1 MTRVAWEGQCQEIQA
16 TKLIR
21 MRVDVSTWLKLKVAS
36 RRSLSRRGVEDHST
50 NLNDIAIKL
59 TGVNSETPSLSV
71 LYLKSREMPKQFLS
85 VLSLYFPRNNENSIF
100 LVSCREF
107 EGIWSPNALPIY
119 WFTSLPG
126 NVKLLALCPLSFL
139 INSKGAWEYPYE
151 KSRVHRPQW
160 SCLPFSSSV
169 GKALVR
175 TRMTTSIRFDLL
187 KVQVFFRVFQK
198 IDSPES
204 FLLPFLPGRLTRS
217 FLLKVFKPSSDRQKN
232 NKNSNIW

>member
-1 MTRVAWEGQCQEIQA
+1 MTRAAWEGQCQEIQA

-21 MRVDVSTWLKLKVAS
+21 MRVDVSTWLKFKVAS

-107 EGIWSPNALPIY
+107 EGIWSANALPIY

-175 TRMTTSIRFDLL
+175 TRMTTRIRFDLL

-204 FLLPFLPGRLTRS
+204 FLLSFLPGRLTRS

>member
-1 MTRVAWEGQCQEIQA
+1 MSCPYI
-16 TKLIR
+16 
-21 MRVDVSTWLKLKVAS
+21 
-36 RRSLSRRGVEDHST
+36 
-50 NLNDIAIKL
+50 
-59 TGVNSETPSLSV
+59 
-71 LYLKSREMPKQFLS
+71 SRETTRI
-85 VLSLYFPRNNENSIF
+85 LYFWYRAVNLRGF
-100 LVSCREF
+100 GVQT
-107 EGIWSPNALPIY
+107 PIY

-198 IDSPES
+198 KDSPES

-217 FLLKVFKPSSDRQKN
+217 FLLNVFKPSSDRQKN

>member
-1 MTRVAWEGQCQEIQA
+1 MTRAAWEGQCQEIQA

-21 MRVDVSTWLKLKVAS
+21 MRVDVSTWLKFKVAS

-107 EGIWSPNALPIY
+107 EGIWGPKALPIY

-175 TRMTTSIRFDLL
+175 TRMTTRIRFDLL
-187 KVQVFFRVFQK
+187 KVQVFFSRIPKNRQPGK
-198 IDSPES
+198 
-204 FLLPFLPGRLTRS
+204 LPFTFFTR
-217 FLLKVFKPSSDRQKN
+217 KVNTVIFTEGV
-232 NKNSNIW
+232 